1 MFQFLCAFAS
11 CSAWCVL
18 VCSGTLHCSSECSGS
33 MELRHGVNWG
43 TERRATPELMLGK
56 LMFWK
61 LLIFALLWP
70 TPSPGYSYK
79 EPGEGSQ
86 ASEEW
91 AEGLY
96 LPWVS
101 AFSKK
106 TLKEIAN
113 SHIDEGS
120 LKGVG
125 AKFIMVGVGKQG
137 TTSKLHV
144 PFPCI
149 QSSRAAKATQV
160 NLVSTN
166 K

>member
-1 MFQFLCAFAS
+1 MSPFSDPLYVQVIL
-11 CSAWCVL
+11 
-18 VCSGTLHCSSECSGS
+18 
-33 MELRHGVNWG
+33 
-43 TERRATPELMLGK
+43 TENLGK
-56 LMFWK
+56 KGK
-61 LLIFALLWP
+61 LLMSELWDF
-70 TPSPGYSYK
+70 
-79 EPGEGSQ
+79 
-86 ASEEW
+86 
-91 AEGLY
+91 Y

-113 SHIDEGS
+113 SHTDEGS

-137 TTSKLHV
+137 TTSKLHI